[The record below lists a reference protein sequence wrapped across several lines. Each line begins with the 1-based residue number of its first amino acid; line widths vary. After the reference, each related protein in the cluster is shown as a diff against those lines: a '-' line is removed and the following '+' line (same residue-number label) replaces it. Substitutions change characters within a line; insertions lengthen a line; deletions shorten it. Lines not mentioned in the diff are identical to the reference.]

1 MDITV
6 ISEHSGQS
14 GGETPVPI
22 PNTEVKPVNVL
33 HCTKMCELS
42 GTVES
47 RYTHLFQFI
56 LFLSHTDK
64 VACARLIFTRE
75 NISVIILSFASTIV
89 IALFTNIS
97 ASSVVNDYFKQSKT
111 FNSL

>member
-1 MDITV
+1 MIWLLYVAHLYMVFNKPWIKIRGITV
-6 ISEHSGQS
+6 ISEYSGQS

-56 LFLSHTDK
+56 LFLY
-64 VACARLIFTRE
+64 LI
-75 NISVIILSFASTIV
+75 STNPKPSIV
-89 IALFTNIS
+89 N
-97 ASSVVNDYFKQSKT
+97 NEM
-111 FNSL
+111 

>member
-1 MDITV
+1 MESKGKEQRIKDITV
-6 ISEHSGQS
+6 ISEYSGQS

-47 RYTHLFQFI
+47 RYAHLFQPIF
-56 LFLSHTDK
+56 K
-64 VACARLIFTRE
+64 NYLI
-75 NISVIILSFASTIV
+75 
-89 IALFTNIS
+89 
-97 ASSVVNDYFKQSKT
+97 YY
-111 FNSL
+111 

>member
-1 MDITV
+1 MNRKEKDITV
-6 ISEHSGQS
+6 ISEYSGQS

-47 RYTHLFQFI
+47 RYAHLFQ
-56 LFLSHTDK
+56 
-64 VACARLIFTRE
+64 LIFKRKLF
-75 NISVIILSFASTIV
+75 NVI
-89 IALFTNIS
+89 
-97 ASSVVNDYFKQSKT
+97 
-111 FNSL
+111 